1 MEDIGDQLQPGEKL
15 LWEGRPR
22 SGFIFRPEQ
31 IPSMIVGG
39 LALVAAFSMLADLLR
54 FGVDWIPLAMCAVF
68 AAAGLYLT
76 YGILALDKRCR
87 SSASYAVT
95 DRRIIIKSD
104 SPFVDAGSLSLLRL
118 NGKPQPVKIGADG
131 SIHFGSPMLSHAR
144 RFWGPVHR
152 MVMDDPRLDCLEHPL
167 RVYRVIRGAQRGLQ
181 RLT

>member
-1 MEDIGDQLQPGEKL
+1 MRADQLEPHEKL

-31 IPSMIVGG
+31 IPSMILGG
-39 LALVAAFSMLADLLR
+39 LALVAAFSILAGSLR
-54 FGVDWIPLAMCAVF
+54 FGVDWIPLAMSAVF

-95 DRRIIIKSD
+95 DRRIIIESN

-118 NGKPQPVKIGADG
+118 NGKPQPLRIGADG
-131 SIHFGSPMLSHAR
+131 SIHFGSPLLSHLR
-144 RFWGPVHR
+144 RFWGPLHR
-152 MVMDDPRLDCLEHPL
+152 LVVDDPRLDCLEHPL
-167 RVYRVIRGAQRGLQ
+167 LVYRVIRSAQRRLQ
-181 RLT
+181 RST